1 MKIAYQG
8 ISGSYSESCA
18 KENYSGCE
26 TIACKTFDEC
36 FQLANNDHNIKAII
50 PEQNQLIG
58 NINIEFLIFKYRLN
72 IYAEHF
78 FPINHNLL
86 VLSGA
91 KIEDIKDGGHCGQC

>member
-8 ISGSYSESCA
+8 IPGSYSESCA
-18 KENYSGCE
+18 KESYPKCE

-36 FQLANNDHNIKAII
+36 FQLASNDNNIKAII

-86 VLSGA
+86 CTN
-91 KIEDIKDGGHCGQC
+91 IYRYYIYN